1 MAVSPLP
8 SPRAPQPF
16 PHLWRGGGRS
26 PTSHLHPTAD
36 RVPGIH
42 PGRAV
47 SRQLLFAYLPGS
59 INTRVTFIERA
70 GTQFMTFKTIITGA
84 TGMVGEGV
92 LLECLNHPAV
102 EQVLV
107 INRKPGGMSHPKL
120 REINHTDFLN
130 LAPIEPQLAGY
141 DACFFCLGVSSVG
154 MSQQEYKHITY
165 DLTLNVA
172 QLLAKDNP
180 DMTFC
185 YITGAGTDSSEHGRI
200 AWARVKGATENA
212 LMRLFKRAYMFRP
225 GFMKATPGQ
234 KNVKSYYQWFAWVY
248 PIGRALY
255 PAGFCTL
262 REVGQAM
269 INAVI
274 KGYPQP
280 ILEVKDIVQLAKA

>member
-1 MAVSPLP
+1 MS
-8 SPRAPQPF
+8 
-16 PHLWRGGGRS
+16 
-26 PTSHLHPTAD
+26 
-36 RVPGIH
+36 
-42 PGRAV
+42 
-47 SRQLLFAYLPGS
+47 
-59 INTRVTFIERA
+59 
-70 GTQFMTFKTIITGA
+70 FKAIITGA

-102 EQVLV
+102 DQILV
-107 INRKPGGMSHPKL
+107 INRKPGGISHPKL
-120 REINHTDFLN
+120 REIIQTDMSN

-154 MSQQEYKHITY
+154 ISRQEYRRITH

-172 QLLAKDNP
+172 ELLAKANP

-185 YITGAGTDSSEHGRI
+185 YVTGAGTDSSENGRL

-234 KNVKSYYQWFAWVY
+234 RNLKRSYRWFAWVY

-274 KGYPQP
+274 AGYPRP
-280 ILEVKDIVQLAKA
+280 ILEVKDIVQLAKD